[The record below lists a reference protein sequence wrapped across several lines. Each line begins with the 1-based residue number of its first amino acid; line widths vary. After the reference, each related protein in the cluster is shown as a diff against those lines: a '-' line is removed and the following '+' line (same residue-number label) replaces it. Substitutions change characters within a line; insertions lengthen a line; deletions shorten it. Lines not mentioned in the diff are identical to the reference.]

1 MKQNRIL
8 NTAKIIFITNC
19 MLFSLTGCGN
29 AAAQSPVPVK
39 ESTGNID
46 TAPGETSAS
55 ATSADYLTLAEA
67 KSIVLENAELT
78 EENVHFV
85 RTQLDTAQETA
96 RYDMEFLCETAA
108 YKRPDR

>member
-46 TAPGETSAS
+46 TVPGETSAS

-67 KSIVLENAELT
+67 KSIVLEMQSL
-78 EENVHFV
+78 
-85 RTQLDTAQETA
+85 R
-96 RYDMEFLCETAA
+96 RKMCILCGHSWIQHRKLPVMIWNFSAKLPLITI
-108 YKRPDR
+108 P